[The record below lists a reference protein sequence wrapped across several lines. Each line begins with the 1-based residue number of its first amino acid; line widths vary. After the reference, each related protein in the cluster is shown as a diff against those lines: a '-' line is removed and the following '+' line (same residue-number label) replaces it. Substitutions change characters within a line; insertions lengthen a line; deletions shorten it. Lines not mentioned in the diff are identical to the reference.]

1 MPDDEFVDISLETK
15 AAMNAPYRRYYEQ
28 AKAASDSGKLKLVTE
43 KTLQP
48 YDGYGFT
55 LDKGQVV
62 RYEMTE
68 GPQIIDTIYLARE
81 RPTEEWADNFNT
93 TQFASMT
100 PHEGDIYYSNTPF
113 VRPLLTIIN
122 DTVDYEKL
130 HAHYGE
136 GCGHSFVWNTGR
148 CTEGIWESVDPALV
162 NANSCNSNM
171 YKGMYEIAGEGIA
184 RSIRTPHVFMH
195 FQCTDFVSKTP
206 TAVTYWPNLRFG
218 DIFKKGDYVELLAH
232 QDLYGSV
239 SLCPYGD
246 QNRSDDFREF
256 TSYPLRFAIYEGADA
271 PLETAPDPQRQ
282 SMEAVDFVKKG
293 RPGMITGK
301 LGEPQS

>member
-1 MPDDEFVDISLETK
+1 MPDEFVDISLETK
-15 AAMNAPYRRYYEQ
+15 KRMNEPYKRYYEQ
-28 AKAASDSGKLKLVTE
+28 AKAASDNGALKLVDE
-43 KTLQP
+43 KILPP

-62 RYEMTE
+62 RYELTE

-93 TQFASMT
+93 SQFASMT

-122 DTVDYEKL
+122 DTVDYEAL
-130 HAHYGE
+130 HKHYGD

-148 CTEGIWESVDPALV
+148 CTEGIWESVDPSLV

-184 RSIRTPHVFMH
+184 RSIKTPHVFMH

-206 TAVTYWPNLRFG
+206 TGVTYWPNLRFG

-232 QDLYGSV
+232 QDLYV
-239 SLCPYGD
+239 AISLCPYGD
-246 QNRSDDFREF
+246 QNRSDDFSQF
-256 TSYPLRFAIYEGADA
+256 TSYPLRLAIYEGKDA
-271 PLETAPDPQRQ
+271 PLETAPDPQRK
-282 SMEAVDFVKKG
+282 SMEVVDFIKKG
-293 RPGMITGK
+293 RPGMLTGK
-301 LGEPQS
+301 IGESQG